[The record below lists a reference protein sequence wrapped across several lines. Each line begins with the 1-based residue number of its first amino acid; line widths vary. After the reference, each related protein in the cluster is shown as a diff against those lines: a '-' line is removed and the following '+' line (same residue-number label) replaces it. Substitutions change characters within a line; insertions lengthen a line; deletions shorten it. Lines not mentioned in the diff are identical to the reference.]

1 MTEYEKLNSIKTG
14 EIVINKHSTTS
25 QSEKEH
31 NKKTKSKRFIGFGL
45 CLILIF
51 AFGFGTGQLY
61 PSLFENKSFENISQ
75 QNNPIQDVN
84 IINTASLVSNN
95 SIVDIVKE
103 VGPSVVNITTKVAV
117 RDFFNNTYLSDG
129 AGSGVIIE
137 QDNENIYIMTNAH
150 VINNTKELLV
160 TLSNGEEIPAIVKGA
175 DTQTDLAVIQIKK
188 NDVKDLSYIKI
199 SKLGDSDNIQVG
211 ETAIAMGNALG
222 YNNTVTVGVVSALNR
237 QVTVDQKT
245 LTLIQ
250 TDAAIN
256 PGNSGGALVNIY
268 GEVIGI
274 NSVKIT
280 ERDVEG
286 FGFAIPINNAKPIIE
301 SLLKNGYVER
311 PYLGIQGVDV
321 TKAKSELTDLPV
333 GIFVSYVEPDSAAY
347 FAGIKERDIII
358 SLDDKITYTME
369 ELKKLIDSHSVGDTV
384 KIKIIRNNKKL
395 SLNAKL
401 QNLSKPAF

>member
-31 NKKTKSKRFIGFGL
+31 NKKTKSKQFIGFSL

>member
-25 QSEKEH
+25 QNEKEH
-31 NKKTKSKRFIGFGL
+31 NKKTKPKRFIGFGL

-199 SKLGDSDNIQVG
+199 SKLGNSDNIQVG

>member
-14 EIVINKHSTTS
+14 EIVINKHFTTS
-25 QSEKEH
+25 QNEKEH
-31 NKKTKSKRFIGFGL
+31 NKKTKPKRFIGFSL

-369 ELKKLIDSHSVGDTV
+369 DLKKLIDSHSVGDTV